1 MKVFSASL
9 ATETNTFA
17 PLPTG
22 LRSYEEGAR
31 FAAGQ
36 HPNAPTLFSGPLWAA
51 RQRALEHGL
60 TLTEGLVAFAMP
72 AGATTRVAHETLRD
86 ELLAD
91 LQAAMPVDIVL
102 LGLHGAM
109 VADGCD
115 DCEGDL
121 LARVRELVGPK
132 VVIGAEL
139 DPHTHLTQAMVR
151 NADLLL
157 AFREYPHTDAVERGL
172 ELVDLCVATA
182 QGRIRPVPAVHDCE
196 TIAVLHTSREP
207 MRGFVDR
214 ARALEGQ
221 GGIVSIS
228 AIHGFPWADVAD
240 LGTRVLVYADGD
252 PALAQTTADRLGL
265 ELRTVCE
272 AMRTRGPSIDAAL
285 DQALAWPAGGPVV
298 IADGADNAGGG
309 APSDAT
315 FVLRRLIERGIDS
328 AVLGPLWDPV
338 AVSLA
343 FEAGEGARL
352 ALRIGGKVA
361 SVSGDP
367 IDAEVCVRALRRDA
381 HQTGLTGAREPLGDC
396 ALVSVGG
403 VQVLLNSRRT
413 QAFGTDL
420 FTQFGVELGTQ
431 RVVVVKSSQHF
442 HAAFSKVATLILYA
456 DVPGT
461 LTSDLTTLPYRKARQ
476 QVVASFR
483 ARAS

>member
-1 MKVFSASL
+1 MKVFSATL

-22 LRSYEEGAR
+22 VGSYEEGAR
-31 FAAGQ
+31 FAAGH
-36 HPNAPTLFSGPLWAA
+36 HPNTPTLFSGTLWAA
-51 RQRALEHGL
+51 RQRAAAHGL
-60 TLTEGLVAFAMP
+60 TLAEGLVAFAMP
-72 AGATTRVAHETLRD
+72 AGITTRVAHETLRD

-91 LQAAMPVDIVL
+91 LRAAMPVDIVL

-121 LARVRELVGPK
+121 LARVREIVGPK

-139 DPHTHLTQAMVR
+139 DPHTHLSQAMVR
-151 NADLLL
+151 HADLLL

-182 QGRIRPVPAVHDCE
+182 RGQIRPVPGVHDCE

-214 ARALEGQ
+214 ARALEGRD
-221 GGIVSIS
+221 GIVSIS

-240 LGTRVLVYADGD
+240 LGTRMLVYADGD
-252 PALAQTTADRLGL
+252 ADLAQTTADRLGT
-265 ELRTVCE
+265 ELRGICE
-272 AMRTRGPSIDAAL
+272 AMRTRGPTVDEAL

-315 FVLRRLIERGIDS
+315 FVLRRLIERGMHS
-328 AVLGPLWDPV
+328 AVLGPLWDPG

-361 SVSGDP
+361 PVSGDP
-367 IDAEVCVRALRRDA
+367 VDAEVRVLALRRDA
-381 HQTGLTGAREPLGDC
+381 QQTGLTGAREPLGDC
-396 ALVSVGG
+396 ALVAVGG
-403 VQVLLNSRRT
+403 VEVLLNARRT

-420 FTQFGVELGTQ
+420 FTQFGVDLAA
-431 RVVVVKSSQHF
+431 RRIVVVKSSQHF
-442 HAAFSKVATLILYA
+442 HAAFSKVASHILYA

-461 LTSDLTTLPYRKARQ
+461 LTSDLTTLPFRKARP

-483 ARAS
+483 ART

>member
-22 LRSYEEGAR
+22 LGSYEAGAR

-51 RQRALEHGL
+51 RQRAATHGL
-60 TLTEGLVAFAMP
+60 TLAEGLVAFAMP
-72 AGATTRVAHETLRD
+72 GGVTTRVAHETLRD

-91 LQAAMPVDIVL
+91 LRAAMPVDIVL

-121 LARVRELVGPK
+121 LARVRAIVGPK

-139 DPHTHLTQAMVR
+139 DPHTHLTDTMVR
-151 NADLLL
+151 SADLLL

-182 QGRIRPVPAVHDCE
+182 RGQIRPVPGVHDCE

-214 ARALEGQ
+214 ARALEGH
-221 GGIVSIS
+221 GAIVSIS

-240 LGTRVLVYADGD
+240 LGTRVLVYADGNAD
-252 PALAQTTADRLGL
+252 LAQNTADRLGL
-265 ELRTVCE
+265 ELRDICE
-272 AMRTRGPSIDAAL
+272 TMRTRGPTVDEAL
-285 DQALAWPAGGPVV
+285 DQALAWTAGGPVV

-328 AVLGPLWDPV
+328 AVLGPLWDPG

-343 FEAGEGARL
+343 FEAGEGAHL

-361 SVSGDP
+361 PVSGDP
-367 IDAEVCVRALRRDA
+367 VDAEVRVLALRRDA

-396 ALVSVGG
+396 ALVAVGG
-403 VQVLLNSRRT
+403 VEVLLNTRRT

-420 FTQFGVELGTQ
+420 FTQFGVDL
-431 RVVVVKSSQHF
+431 RARRIVVVKSSQHF
-442 HAAFSKVATLILYA
+442 HAAFSKVASHILYA

-461 LTSDLTTLPYRKARQ
+461 LTSDLTTLPFRKARP
-476 QVVASFR
+476 QVVKSFR
-483 ARAS
+483 ARA